1 MSLITESSAAEPS
14 LQWMPWLVC
23 FSASLFFFYEFIQ
36 GNMFASIN
44 HEIMQDFHTDLIG
57 CSWMSSMYY
66 LANVIFLFP
75 AGVLLDRYSTKKV
88 ILLSLLTCIV
98 GTFLF
103 ALSSSYQ
110 VGLICRFITGIGSAF
125 CFLSCFQLASRW
137 FPPQKMALVTGL
149 IVTLAMTGGMVA
161 QGPFT
166 RLVVMFG
173 WRQAVILDGM
183 LGLFIAIIIFCFV
196 KDNPYEKLSH
206 QDNQPTNSQY
216 SLLESL
222 KRAYGNKQTILAGI
236 YTSLMNTPV
245 AVLGAFA
252 GSVYLEEAHAFIRLD
267 ASSINS
273 MIFLGI
279 IIGGPLFGHVS
290 DRVGLRKAPMML
302 SSLLST
308 FIILLIL
315 FSVSLSVLEM
325 KALFFLLGL
334 VCSAQVLSY
343 PLVAE
348 NNCLSMTATSVSV
361 VSVITQ
367 GGFVLYQNLFSYLL
381 NFSETWQGG
390 VLSTMAAYRYSLLL
404 LPAGFLVSLF
414 AVFFLKE
421 TFGQR
426 IEERL

>member
-1 MSLITESSAAEPS
+1 MSFSTPSPISEPS
-14 LQWMPWLVC
+14 TQWMPWLVC

-44 HEIMQDFHTDLIG
+44 HEIMVDFNTDLMG

-75 AGVLLDRYSTKKV
+75 AGVILDRYSTKKV
-88 ILLSLLTCIV
+88 ILFSLMTCIL
-98 GTFLF
+98 GTFFF
-103 ALSSSYQ
+103 AFSDSYKI
-110 VGLICRFITGIGSAF
+110 GLICRFVTGIGSAF

-137 FPPQKMALVTGL
+137 FPPNKMALVTGL

-166 RLVVMFG
+166 RLVVLFG
-173 WRQAVILDGM
+173 WRNAVILDGM
-183 LGLFIAIIIFCFV
+183 LGLFIALIIFCFV
-196 KDNPYEKLSH
+196 KDHPYEKLAH
-206 QDNQPTNSQY
+206 QYEKGAVNHHSFFK
-216 SLLESL
+216 SL
-222 KRAYGNKQTILAGI
+222 KIAYGNKQNILAGL

-252 GSVYLEEAHAFIRLD
+252 GSVYLTQAHHYERFEAA
-267 ASSINS
+267 SINS

-279 IIGGPLFGHVS
+279 IIGGPLFGHFS
-290 DRVGLRKAPMML
+290 DRIGLRKMPMML
-302 SSLLST
+302 SSVLSIFII
-308 FIILLIL
+308 FIILFFTSASIIQMKIL
-315 FSVSLSVLEM
+315 FFV
-325 KALFFLLGL
+325 LGL

-348 NNCLSMTATSVSV
+348 NNSLSMTATSVSV

-367 GGFVLYQNLFSYLL
+367 GGFVIYQTLFSYLL
-381 NFSETWQGG
+381 KTSEIVLGG
-390 VLSTMAAYRYSLLL
+390 EAYIAEAYRMALMLLPCGFFISLL
-404 LPAGFLVSLF
+404 
-414 AVFFLKE
+414 AVFLLKE